1 VSRPLCPALPADLAV
16 RAGKVARMSRRGV
29 GSIAL
34 AAAVTVAVG
43 GCAGGAIGQDT
54 PQSSGQSFVS
64 GSGTSL
70 LKPGSRPMAPAVSG
84 TTLAGRH
91 LNLATYR
98 GSVVVVNFWASWC
111 GPCRAE
117 APGLAALAARFRSR
131 GVQFVGVD
139 VRDDPT
145 SADAFLR
152 TYRITYPSLNDPGEQ
167 IALDFS
173 QSLPIAATPTTLVI
187 DRSGRIAG
195 RIFGSVSY
203 NGLKTLIMQVA
214 AEHSVTAAGATR

>member
-1 VSRPLCPALPADLAV
+1 
-16 RAGKVARMSRRGV
+16 MSRRRAG
-29 GSIAL
+29 GIAL
-34 AAAVTVAVG
+34 AVAVSVAVG
-43 GCAGGAIGQDT
+43 GCATGAIGQDT

-70 LKPGSRPMAPAVSG
+70 LKVGSRPLAPDVSG

-98 GSVVVVNFWASWC
+98 GSIVVINFWASWC

-117 APGLAALAARFRSR
+117 APGLEALAGRFRSR
-131 GVQFVGVD
+131 GVQFIGVD

-152 TYRITYPSLNDPGEQ
+152 AYRISYPSLNDPGEQ
-167 IALDFS
+167 IALAFS
-173 QSLPIAATPTTLVI
+173 QSVPVAATPTTLVI
-187 DRSGRIAG
+187 DRSGRVAG

-203 NGLKTLIMQVA
+203 NGLKALITQVA
-214 AEHSVTAAGATR
+214 ADHSVTAAGAAR

>member
-1 VSRPLCPALPADLAV
+1 
-16 RAGKVARMSRRGV
+16 MSRRAAG
-29 GSIAL
+29 GIAL
-34 AAAVTVAVG
+34 AAAVSVAAG
-43 GCAGGAIGQDT
+43 GCATGAIGQDT

-70 LKPGSRPMAPAVSG
+70 LKAGSRPQAPEVSG

-91 LNLATYR
+91 LNLASYR
-98 GSVVVVNFWASWC
+98 GSIVVINFWASWC

-117 APGLAALAARFRSR
+117 APGLEALASRFGSR

-145 SADAFLR
+145 SADAFQR
-152 TYRITYPSLNDPGEQ
+152 TYRISYPSLTDPGEQ
-167 IALDFS
+167 IALAFS
-173 QSLPIAATPTTLVI
+173 QSVPVAATPTTLVI

-203 NGLKTLIMQVA
+203 NGLKTLITQVEA
-214 AEHSVTAAGATR
+214 DHSVTAAGAAR